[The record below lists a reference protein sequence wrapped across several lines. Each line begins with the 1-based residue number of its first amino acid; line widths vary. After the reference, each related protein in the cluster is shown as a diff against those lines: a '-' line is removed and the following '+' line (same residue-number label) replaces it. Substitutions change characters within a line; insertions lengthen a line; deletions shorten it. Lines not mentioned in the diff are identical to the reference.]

1 MRHKEGSMQDKLK
14 TAMTAYA
21 EAQKKVLERAFD
33 NITRTENPSS
43 ADLAFYLPDDV
54 IAGLP
59 QEEQYDAFL
68 RKLRFLGYAMWKT
81 SCYRQLPEHA
91 AFEAE
96 RMRLIERF
104 LALERRFQEGVREG
118 RPAPAPN
125 VGPDTSPDSI
135 GSNVADN
142 GCTLFL
148 PQGQLEALHGFVVTT
163 ASMPADELQRRRS
176 RSSLRHTPRGSR
188 LSATLP
194 SMGLSSGVH
203 EWRRCCAPGTE
214 T

>member
-1 MRHKEGSMQDKLK
+1 MRHKEGSMEDKLK
-14 TAMTAYA
+14 AAITAYA
-21 EAQKKVLERAFD
+21 EAQSKVLDRVFD
-33 NITRTENPSS
+33 NITRTGNPSS
-43 ADLAFYLPDDV
+43 ADLAFCLPDDV

-68 RKLRFLGYAMWKT
+68 RKLRFLGYAMWKS
-81 SCYRQLPEHA
+81 SCHRQVPQPA

-96 RMRLIERF
+96 RTRLVEHF
-104 LALERRFQEGVREG
+104 PALERRFQEGVREG

-163 ASMPADELQRRRS
+163 ASLPADELQRRRS
-176 RSSLRHTPRGSR
+176 
-188 LSATLP
+188 
-194 SMGLSSGVH
+194 
-203 EWRRCCAPGTE
+203 
-214 T
+214 